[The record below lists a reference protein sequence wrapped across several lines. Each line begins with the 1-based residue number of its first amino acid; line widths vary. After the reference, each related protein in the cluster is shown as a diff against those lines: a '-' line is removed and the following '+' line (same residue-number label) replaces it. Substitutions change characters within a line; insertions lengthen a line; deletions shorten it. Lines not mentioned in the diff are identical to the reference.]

1 MATVFERCKTIDDQL
16 LRMPLV
22 ENLSCRSPS
31 TKRPPPPPAEE
42 DTEDVNE
49 TPVADFIEK
58 YKRATGNRKV
68 VVNCFLTHQPP
79 ITDETPRIIGFKKLD
94 LLKGMPGVHRLNLT
108 DGPAQTQCNNL
119 LQKWNLGPVTIFQVE
134 NDVHY
139 GVYDKDGNLVT
150 YMAILTG
157 VYDRSPRPKK
167 ISVSVDWIVDNNPGK
182 SEHKASELVEY
193 LKNEVGKF
201 NWSDVFTQCADKLK
215 AKKFWNGK
223 LSHGKLK
230 ANILVGFFHLCNI
243 DYTIYLD
250 SVNMCT

>member
-1 MATVFERCKTIDDQL
+1 
-16 LRMPLV
+16 MPPLHT
-22 ENLSCRSPS
+22 LSCRSPS
-31 TKRPPPPPAEE
+31 SKRPPPPPAKE
-42 DTEDVNE
+42 DSEDSEEDVNE

-58 YKRATGNRKV
+58 YKRAQGNRKTV
-68 VVNCFLTHQPP
+68 INCFLNHQPP
-79 ITDETPRIIGFKKLD
+79 ITDATPRIIGFKKLD
-94 LLKGMPGVHRLNLT
+94 LLKGMPGVRRLVMDAGT
-108 DGPAQTQCNNL
+108 QTQCNNL
-119 LQKWNLGPVTIFQVE
+119 LMKWNLGPLTLFQME

-139 GVYDKDGNLVT
+139 GVYDSDGNLVT

-167 ISVSVDWIVDNNPGK
+167 IAVSVDWIVDTNPGK
-182 SEHKASELVEY
+182 SEHKASEMIEY

-230 ANILVGFFHLCNI
+230 ANILVGFFHLCDI